1 MSRKF
6 KKIGL
11 PMIVIII
18 VFLIFLN
25 CFFYNQG
32 IYIFPGDSVEQMYQF
47 YLGGWERIRS
57 GTLSQFEWSLGVG
70 GNVMSYVYYFLTSP
84 FFYVTLLFP
93 REFIFFSLRIIGLEN

>member
-57 GTLSQFEWSLGVG
+57 GTLSMVTRSRRKCHVLCI
-70 GNVMSYVYYFLTSP
+70 L
-84 FFYVTLLFP
+84 FF
-93 REFIFFSLRIIGLEN
+93 N